1 MSDELNLTPKLT
13 LDPSGAAAAQPPAA
27 PELTL

>member
-13 LDPSGAAAAQPPAA
+13 LDPSRGGPLPRRPP
-27 PELTL
+27 PRN